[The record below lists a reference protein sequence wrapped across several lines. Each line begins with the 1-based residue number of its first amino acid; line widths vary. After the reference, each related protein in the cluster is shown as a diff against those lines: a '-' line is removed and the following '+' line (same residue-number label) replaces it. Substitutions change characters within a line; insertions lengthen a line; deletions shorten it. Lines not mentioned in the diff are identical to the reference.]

1 MPEALAADARVNH
14 PRHGVGQVIADAGEF
29 VVVRFGATIQQVL
42 RSELTLARSLH
53 QALSTGTFDES
64 AETLMRER
72 HGDQVGKRSVG
83 SFLPI
88 TRPAAPAPTLGLPQG
103 QSCIPIPLVG
113 GG

>member
-1 MPEALAADARVNH
+1 MRTSMNGQAIIGTKQKMTMPEALAADARVNH

-64 AETLMRER
+64 AETLMRA
-72 HGDQVGKRSVG
+72 SAMA
-83 SFLPI
+83 I
-88 TRPAAPAPTLGLPQG
+88 TMRCCWPPE
-103 QSCIPIPLVG
+103 S
-113 GG
+113 